1 MSHRG
6 DDNGSMHNLL
16 DEKSID
22 LDNYRKLV
30 KSYIDLVS
38 PILGSE
44 ISKWESALLLLL
56 LVSQHMHSAALFW
69 ADKVVSLSNEDPKDV
84 CVLAQCMYLMK
95 QYHRAAHLMKRY
107 GLEKV
112 TYTAIDAYDNP

>member
-22 LDNYRKLV
+22 LDSYRKLV

-38 PILGSE
+38 PVLGSE
-44 ISKWESALLLLL
+44 ISKQGRNGAQNLLISSTCTALPC
-56 LVSQHMHSAALFW
+56 S
-69 ADKVVSLSNEDPKDV
+69 
-84 CVLAQCMYLMK
+84 
-95 QYHRAAHLMKRY
+95 
-107 GLEKV
+107 GLTKWCH
-112 TYTAIDAYDNP
+112 